1 MPSAVAY
8 LAWLGLGLLLGAV
21 AAMMSGR
28 LRRLTMLLLARRWL
42 VPLRRGVTEVY
53 RQLDRFKERP
63 KLLLWSLLV
72 ALAFQLLRCIAPAIG
87 AAALGSSLHLALF
100 LLVMPV
106 IVLLTLLP
114 FSIAGLGVQDMGF
127 VVLFG
132 LNGMPAETALL
143 LSLIIHAFVFL
154 SSLPGSWMYVR
165 RGLVR

>member
-1 MPSAVAY
+1 
-8 LAWLGLGLLLGAV
+8 
-21 AAMMSGR
+21 MMSAR
-28 LRRLTMLLLARRWL
+28 LRRLTMLLLAGRWL
-42 VPLRRGVTEVY
+42 LPLRRGVTEVY

-63 KLLLWSLLV
+63 KLLLWSLL
-72 ALAFQLLRCIAPAIG
+72 AAIAFQLLRCIAPAIG
-87 AAALGSSLHLALF
+87 AAALGSSLHPGIF

-106 IVLLTLLP
+106 IVLVTLLP

-127 VVLFG
+127 VFLFG

-154 SSLPGSWMYVR
+154 SALPGAWIYVK